1 MKLKPLSYAILAASM
16 AAATCAN
23 ASFENFINDSSLD
36 LKGKA
41 NFYKLKGKQ
50 DFSFKQVPGSQVN
63 PQLPDVVKV
72 DVSGSSEINMDEFG
86 ASLWMDWQSG
96 YLFDVVGFQLG
107 YQAAGPNLRQRGYS
121 DISGTAYQVPTQAG
135 PVDAPINNTSDYG
148 RYYEADTNS
157 NLVGKLGN
165 ANIQFRLGDDDNH
178 GMLSVGRFTPTI
190 YNLLHRP
197 DYTYYAMH
205 EVYEGATIT
214 GQYEWSWGMIQPW
227 ANYFTGYSDAHHTS
241 TINFKD
247 DLKDNK
253 GYGSFDEIYNY
264 GFHTETD
271 YFTSSASYSIA
282 PGYQKNGIIEVY
294 TGIPIGMLT
303 GADSYDRS
311 SIIKFL
317 AKYGMEKGTGASNSD
332 HKTDVTEFG
341 VGLDTGGFDI
351 LFGVTQIGKES
362 FRGFETQDG
371 YTAGG
376 GTAVWGDAAV
386 INSFDLANQRTY
398 FVVGGYDLDS
408 AGLPKWRFQGVAAMA
423 KNTDLNKL
431 TLKQKLE
438 GAKKEDYTE
447 INLELLY
454 NYGGEGMSYRFMI
467 GTDTNYNLSGFG
479 LFLEYNTDVLG

>member
-16 AAATCAN
+16 TAATCAN
-23 ASFENFINDSSLD
+23 ASFESFINDSSLD

-63 PQLPDVVKV
+63 PLLPDAVKF
-72 DVSGSSEINMDEFG
+72 DASGTSEINMDEFG

-96 YLFDVVGFQLG
+96 YLFDVVGVQLG
-107 YQAAGPNLRQRGYS
+107 YQAAGPNLRQKGYS
-121 DISGTAYQVPTQAG
+121 HLSMKGTGAPM
-135 PVDAPINNTSDYG
+135 PINVSQRSDYG
-148 RYYEADTNS
+148 RFYEADQSS
-157 NLVGKLGN
+157 NLVGKFSN

-205 EVYEGATIT
+205 EVYEGAAIT

-241 TINFKD
+241 TVNFSKELKD
-247 DLKDNK
+247 DI

-271 YFTSSASYSIA
+271 YFTSSASYSVA

-303 GADSYDRS
+303 GANSYEREAVLLNS
-311 SIIKFL
+311 LPNTVWKKAQVQGIQIIKPTSLNLVSGWTRGISIFCSVSPRL
-317 AKYGMEKGTGASNSD
+317 VKNPS
-332 HKTDVTEFG
+332 G
-341 VGLDTGGFDI
+341 VLKLRMVI
-351 LFGVTQIGKES
+351 QRVVVLQSGVMRQ
-362 FRGFETQDG
+362 
-371 YTAGG
+371 
-376 GTAVWGDAAV
+376 
-386 INSFDLANQRTY
+386 
-398 FVVGGYDLDS
+398 
-408 AGLPKWRFQGVAAMA
+408 
-423 KNTDLNKL
+423 
-431 TLKQKLE
+431 
-438 GAKKEDYTE
+438 
-447 INLELLY
+447 
-454 NYGGEGMSYRFMI
+454 
-467 GTDTNYNLSGFG
+467 
-479 LFLEYNTDVLG
+479 